1 MESASNQQQQFG
13 KVPTGVVLAGR
24 LAGVGRSGLAVYLV
38 LTATGQA
45 WSASPAVATIA
56 AAAGCSRRT
65 VQLALRSLES
75 AGLIRASGRPGGGA
89 TRYEILAGEA
99 QLGAQRGA
107 TESATMRNPDCA
119 HTELTDL
126 TETAAAGFDSI
137 LEGAGIGEPTRGQL
151 VADLEAQGVTPGDAA
166 GVISDTKA
174 GGGGS
179 GLIVARLRDL
189 SQRRRTMALSSQRSD
204 AERAAGRQRDED
216 YRQRVAEER
225 ERRDKELAKYND
237 LQMESIAARVASNCP
252 IFAGRSWKTNQGYRS
267 AIVRH
272 LATHCDVQVA
282 SA

>member
-1 MESASNQQQQFG
+1 MASASEQQQFG
-13 KVPTGVVLAGR
+13 KVPTAVVLAGR
-24 LAGVGRSGLAVYLV
+24 LAQVGRSGLAVYLV

-99 QLGAQRGA
+99 QLGAPRGA

-119 HTELTDL
+119 HTER
-126 TETAAAGFDSI
+126 TERTEPAAAGFDSI

-151 VADLEAQGVTPGDAA
+151 VAALEAQGVTPGDAA
-166 GVISDTKA
+166 GVISDTKS

-189 SQRRRTMALSSQRSD
+189 SQRRRTAALCSQRSD
-204 AERAAGRQRDED
+204 AEQAAGRQRDDD
-216 YRQRVAEER
+216 YRQRVKEER
-225 ERRDKELAKYND
+225 DRRDQELARYND
-237 LQMESIAARVASNCP
+237 LQLEAIAARVASNCP
-252 IFAGRSWKTNQGYRS
+252 IFDGRNWRTNQGYRS
-267 AIVRH
+267 AIVRP
-272 LATHCDVQVA
+272 LATSSDVQVA